1 MDLYFIT
8 LKMVSVML
16 LVAGLLNLPNMRFY
30 ASPSYSASGQE
41 RISVLLKGSA
51 LCTTREWVVCPD
63 CVPEDFLEEDFRI
76 GRTSDGTVLV
86 QGNDCN
92 GAGMK
97 QGLVN
102 FATFLLLLGSM
113 ICMSYYLRA
122 REVQADEDK
131 YVDSWSISTSSLIV
145 LSTHFHSNLHSTSTL
160 IPLSTDAQ
168 RQTIRWRL
176 TTLLQK
182 LLIQTNGRNSSRSSL
197 VPSHA

>member
-1 MDLYFIT
+1 MGSDERAEPGEAEEPTLLYNPFTTKSKTFKEWGIGMDLYFIT

-131 YVDSWSISTSSLIV
+131 YVDSWSISI
-145 LSTHFHSNLHSTSTL
+145 
-160 IPLSTDAQ
+160 A
-168 RQTIRWRL
+168 R
-176 TTLLQK
+176 
-182 LLIQTNGRNSSRSSL
+182 
-197 VPSHA
+197 